1 MVDERAPPPWGKYGV
16 WAVGL
21 GSICVWLASF
31 RSARW
36 REHRCAALFV
46 AAGIGA
52 GTLCVA
58 ILKEVTN
65 VDCPWDLLDFGGT
78 RPYVHLFA
86 DRPDGLAHTACFP
99 GAHSSSGFALMAFY
113 FVLRERHR
121 GRAWC
126 ALALAILV
134 GALFSFGQEAR
145 GAHFLSHDLWSA
157 FIVWFIE
164 LALYTGVFRA
174 RLWPSAPG

>member
-1 MVDERAPPPWGKYGV
+1 
-16 WAVGL
+16 
-21 GSICVWLASF
+21 
-31 RSARW
+31 
-36 REHRCAALFV
+36 
-46 AAGIGA
+46 
-52 GTLCVA
+52 
-58 ILKEVTN
+58 
-65 VDCPWDLLDFGGT
+65 
-78 RPYVHLFA
+78 
-86 DRPDGLAHTACFP
+86 
-99 GAHSSSGFALMAFY
+99 MAFY

-174 RLWPSAPG
+174 RLWPSVPG